1 MQEVPWFISFAF
13 SYPTP
18 CTPEELLKV
27 LRRLAADWPGWEHF
41 PWRVTRNIHL
51 FLGRPPVNFHHLML
65 QRCLTSYAAHLV
77 LTLEFESREDVLAV
91 MIRERFEI
99 LGVLRV
105 LLVDALRYEM
115 RFSRRT
121 YIPDCTGSEEGHEH
135 VAPEELAKRRET
147 FRECIEGAA
156 REYRKILDLASQTPS
171 MDEWILG
178 RPLRAWARGG
188 DLPEP
193 VTLTVQMEE
202 TPAGRVVRPQQVE
215 VARIV
220 AAGKRV
226 PRLLV
231 TRAREEGGEGEG
243 MRVGVCGGE
252 GKVNSERSTVSSGS
266 EPREGKRV
274 GECGAPR
281 GGTATE
287 PEGGKLRTVRAE
299 AGRERAVVKHPGDR
313 QAIRAAVGRLMAPP
327 NNLSQ
332 TEACRQVA
340 ETAVQGRAGKNT
352 LSMSYRL
359 PPDEATPSV
368 IRRTYLA
375 DW

>member
-13 SYPTP
+13 PYPTP

-99 LGVLRV
+99 VGVLRV
-105 LLVDALRYEM
+105 LLVDALRSEM
-115 RFSRRT
+115 RFSRRS
-121 YIPDCTGSEEGHEH
+121 YIPDCSGAEDGHEH
-135 VAPEELAKRRET
+135 VSPEELAKRRET

-188 DLPEP
+188 DMPEP
-193 VTLTVQMEE
+193 VRLTVQMEE

-220 AAGKRV
+220 AAGKRLNRGLTSSFP
-226 PRLLV
+226 PRILN
-231 TRAREEGGEGEG
+231 ANDHGSW
-243 MRVGVCGGE
+243 
-252 GKVNSERSTVSSGS
+252 NVS
-266 EPREGKRV
+266 
-274 GECGAPR
+274 
-281 GGTATE
+281 
-287 PEGGKLRTVRAE
+287 
-299 AGRERAVVKHPGDR
+299 
-313 QAIRAAVGRLMAPP
+313 
-327 NNLSQ
+327 
-332 TEACRQVA
+332 
-340 ETAVQGRAGKNT
+340 
-352 LSMSYRL
+352 
-359 PPDEATPSV
+359 
-368 IRRTYLA
+368 
-375 DW
+375 W